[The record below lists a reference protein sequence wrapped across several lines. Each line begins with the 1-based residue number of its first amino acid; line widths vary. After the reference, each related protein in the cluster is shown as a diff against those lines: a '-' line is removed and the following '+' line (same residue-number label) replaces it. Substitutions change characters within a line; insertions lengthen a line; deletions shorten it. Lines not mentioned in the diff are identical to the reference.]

1 MSPALSNLH
10 NLKRSLTTKG
20 GRSKPTPPPRKT
32 PPPAATT
39 ASQNVPYVNPNPSS
53 TFVNTLRI
61 ISLEAGR
68 RQYGDLYD
76 TFFYQDKKCRDR
88 AIFLACR
95 LRQNYDVLFEWNS
108 NSQLKDDFIV
118 AVCSRLY
125 AYNYIMYAVDQ
136 QSPVRARFLTNLDEH
151 RQRLGVSEHAGREA
165 VFAVAHVLQKMFGY
179 TDMEVV
185 ERARQALSKCLDSE
199 TKLSHD
205 ERSSMYVFHGMMSG
219 MKWEARDLCVTVEE
233 DPLITQEILRVRE
246 SLLERPEPYQ
256 NPFEDAS
263 AIVQEEEDDKDDIT
277 HHKKVDSG
285 YYESFNYRK

>member
-1 MSPALSNLH
+1 MSPALGKLQS
-10 NLKRSLTTKG
+10 LKRSLTTKG
-20 GRSKPTPPPRKT
+20 GRSKPTPPPRSNT
-32 PPPAATT
+32 PPATT
-39 ASQNVPYVNPNPSS
+39 SNVPYVNPNPSS

-108 NSQLKDDFIV
+108 YHQYKDDFTV
-118 AVCSRLY
+118 AVCSRFY

-136 QSPVRARFLTNLDEH
+136 QSPIRSRFLSNLDEQ
-151 RQRLGVSEHAGREA
+151 RRRLGVSEPAGREA
-165 VFAVAHVLQKMFGY
+165 VFAVAQVLQNLFGCI
-179 TDMEVV
+179 DMDVV
-185 ERARQALSKCLDSE
+185 ERARQALAKCLESE
-199 TKLSHD
+199 SKLSHD
-205 ERSSMYVFHGMMSG
+205 ERTSMYVFHSMMSG
-219 MKWEARDLCVTVEE
+219 MKWDTRDLYVIVEE
-233 DPLITQEILRVRE
+233 DPMITKEILQVRE

-263 AIVQEEEDDKDDIT
+263 AIVQEDDIT

-285 YYESFNYRK
+285 FYESITYRK